1 MCRAM
6 LREPWSH
13 PPTLAS
19 RELYRKR
26 AANSSSWWRNSLVTI
41 EKEGGWPWADGLD
54 GVLASVPH
62 RDTFNSHVSLQ
73 PQISLEK
80 Q

>member
-1 MCRAM
+1 M
-6 LREPWSH
+6 
-13 PPTLAS
+13 
-19 RELYRKR
+19 
-26 AANSSSWWRNSLVTI
+26 TI

-73 PQISLEK
+73 PQISREK